1 MSVSLLIASIALLFI
16 SIWIVLPPPHVSL
29 LPLAVGAPELSPWLL
44 LISLILCAITFRSAG
59 ADVTARVVFNVSA
72 VSAVLCAYPL
82 VRAPF
87 VLAAFDSAMEQG
99 LGKDY
104 ENQIPADARAALRT
118 QRISVTDFAL
128 AISLGVWLI
137 RRGDELAHPGS
148 VPHPY
153 AGHPHVSTVPY
164 H

>member
-82 VRAPF
+82 VRPPF

-99 LGKDY
+99 LGRDY
-104 ENQIPADARAALRT
+104 KTQIPSDARTSLRT
-118 QRISVTDFAL
+118 RRISVTDFA
-128 AISLGVWLI
+128 AGISRGAVLI
-137 RRGDELAHPGS
+137 RRGSELAEPGG
-148 VPHPY
+148 VPSPADVY
-153 AGHPHVSTVPY
+153 RRTTVGRP
-164 H
+164 